1 MGKPL
6 FADRSAVA
14 GLREFGTAGVDAHE
28 SAASACSQ
36 AYQVNNK
43 QGRCT
48 QADRFAVP
56 LLPGAIGQ
64 RFQGKGISQGEDLM
78 GELAMLSLARRC
90 QFLVI
95 LAAHSL
101 GSLLAMGYMPA
112 LRPALHSSF
121 G

>member
-14 GLREFGTAGVDAHE
+14 GLREFGTPGVDPHE

-36 AYQVNNK
+36 ATQVNNK
-43 QGRCT
+43 QARCT

-78 GELAMLSLARRC
+78 GELAMLSLARPSH
-90 QFLVI
+90 FLLI
-95 LAAHSL
+95 LPPHTLVSL
-101 GSLLAMGYMPA
+101 
-112 LRPALHSSF
+112 
-121 G
+121 